1 MDFTHTLGLKLA
13 QLHLGMA
20 SNQITFMSKYIML
33 LILFSTVP
41 ADITSDLY
49 RNQLHFG
56 YGINYKYNGQLYH
69 NLNRV
74 WVIHRVVIPKADD
87 LERLPAFPENINWN
101 PSIRGKAPGHQANLH
116 RKTFNTKICMLTRPH
131 IELLARQARY
141 FKTQVTKLIR
151 EDLYHALHSL
161 HPVSHFE
168 YKRLKRAL
176 PNPQGMV
183 LDTNPS
189 PILEDIPYIDIPRNR
204 SRRLALGAI
213 VSAALPAIGK
223 LATLAVEELGS
234 YLQSKRNNALT
245 KALQLMDQEVEHTR
259 NMMHQLEQDYLLCG
273 EYDINSTQSIF
284 KILDNLDSR
293 TSSLEGWLEYNSKQW
308 ETSLVDT
315 VNGPILY
322 SHLSQ
327 LYIQSLREKYIRL
340 YEALVTELKLLL
352 RSIAILSKGYLPPQL
367 FPPTTLVDIYQKAI
381 AMIKSKNPD
390 YVLALPH
397 ITDYYDMRLVTFGLD
412 DQERLVVC
420 FPIFIKDF
428 KKEPMT
434 LYQLETIKV
443 PINDENKEAD
453 SYTEVTVTKPYLASN
468 RDYYIQLVLPELV
481 MCKKIRRTHYCEEL
495 FLVKHK
501 IKHSCESAIFYNLTR
516 ETVLQNCD
524 FKYFYNT
531 SVLPSVL
538 DGGSHILLANMLND
552 KRLIC
557 SYDQGLA
564 RPLPTSSYALVSR
577 DILCHCHLQI
587 GLTYILK
594 NIATCNITDQP
605 TLEYT
610 VNLAFMDYFNE
621 FWGNSSLSHIPV
633 KSTLDEVTLPI
644 SMEDYPSDPTYMV
657 YGSDVHKN
665 PQTLKELSQVNFQK
679 QLFLENKK
687 RLFSNAKAGSDK
699 KRRRLPETSLKTPS
713 KTSFLFTVLVH
724 IYMFTGSAFG
734 LLWTLPYVWYAIKH
748 RKLSALVGAM
758 AIYRASP
765 AEARPVNM
773 TFSPA
778 TVQRL
783 TAFDIPTN
791 SVTKLVCHDPWV
803 SVMLAAITIVGLIVY
818 LYQNCKHLTL
828 VKGHRFASNCHVHL
842 ILGNATWYVPF
853 KIGQFVGSPF
863 LFEYNKSPQV
873 NQITLHKQLIWDH
886 LNLSGKDLKVNYKG
900 KRVPLREHVTVP
912 LKDKLRLRNIFD
924 SPFHVLLMIKQGDTW
939 YNLKHKINHDS

>member
-1 MDFTHTLGLKLA
+1 
-13 QLHLGMA
+13 MA
-20 SNQITFMSKYIML
+20 SNQITYMSKYMLL

-41 ADITSDLY
+41 ADINSDLY

-69 NLNRV
+69 NLDRV
-74 WVIHRVVIPKADD
+74 WVVHRVVIPKADD
-87 LERLPAFPENINWN
+87 LDRLPAFPDNINCN
-101 PSIRGKAPGHQANLH
+101 PSIKGKAPGHQANLH
-116 RKTFNTKICMLTRPH
+116 RKTFNKKMCMLTRPH
-131 IELLARQARY
+131 IELLARQASY

-168 YKRLKRAL
+168 YKRIQKRAL
-176 PNPQGMV
+176 PLTQGMV

-189 PILEDIPYIDIPRNR
+189 STLQNIPFVDLPRNR

-234 YLQSKRNNALT
+234 YLQRKRNNALT
-245 KALQLMDQEVEHTR
+245 KALQLMDQDLIHTR
-259 NMMHQLEQDYLLCG
+259 NMMHQLEKDFLLYG
-273 EYDINSTQSIF
+273 EYDINSTQSIL
-284 KILDNLDSR
+284 KILDNLDTR
-293 TSSLEGWLEYNSKQW
+293 TSSLEGWLEYNSKEW
-308 ETSLVDT
+308 ATSLVDT
-315 VNGPILY
+315 VNGPVLY

-367 FPPTTLVDIYQKAI
+367 FPPTTLVEISQRAI

-434 LYQLETIKV
+434 LYQLETVKV
-443 PINDENKEAD
+443 PINDENREAD
-453 SYTEVTVTKPYLASN
+453 SYTEITVTKPYLASN

-501 IKHSCESAIFYNLTR
+501 TKHSCESAIFYNLTR
-516 ETVLQNCD
+516 NTVLQNCD
-524 FKYFYNT
+524 FKYFYNI

-594 NIATCNITDQP
+594 NIATCNVTDQP

-633 KSTLDEVTLPI
+633 KPTLNEVTLPI
-644 SMEDYPSDPTYMV
+644 SMEDYSSDPDYMI
-657 YGSDVHKN
+657 YGNNVHKN
-665 PQTLKELSQVNFQK
+665 PQSLKELSQVNFQK
-679 QLFLENKK
+679 QVFLDNKK
-687 RLFSNAKAGSDK
+687 KLFSDAKAGNGK
-699 KRRRLPETSLKTPS
+699 IKPRLPETPLTPS
-713 KTSFLFTVLVH
+713 KSSFLFTALVH
-724 IYMFTGSAFG
+724 IYMFTGSTLG
-734 LLWTLPYVWYAIKH
+734 MLWTLPYIWYAIKH

-758 AIYRASP
+758 AIYKASP
-765 AEARPVNM
+765 AEAKPLNM
-773 TFSPA
+773 TVTPA
-778 TVQRL
+778 TIAAQRL
-783 TAFDIPTN
+783 TAFDIPSN

-803 SVMLAAITIVGLIVY
+803 SVMLATITIVGLIVY
-818 LYQNCKHLTL
+818 MYQNCKHLTL
-828 VKGHRFASNCHVHL
+828 VKGYRFASICQVHL
-842 ILGNATWYVPF
+842 ILGTATRYVPF

-863 LFEYNKSPQV
+863 LFEYNKGPQV

-886 LNLSGKDLKVNYKG
+886 LHLSWNDLKVKYKN

-924 SPFHVLLMIKQGDTW
+924 SPFHVLLMVKQGDTW
-939 YNLKHKINHDS
+939 YNLRLKANPDS